1 MNAEANFDPVQAEQ
15 FQEGM
20 LRARERMQKELEEK
34 ALEYQEMEDKVSLT
48 VWYEPISV
56 NNRAGLCINPKN
68 KNLCGE

>member
-48 VWYEPISV
+48 V
-56 NNRAGLCINPKN
+56 
-68 KNLCGE
+68 